1 MNHPTDHEYVY
12 HITVEEDYNKAKQ
25 AGTAYSHESLA
36 TEGFI
41 HFSTDAQYP
50 KTLNRFFKGQKGIV
64 LLKINRSA
72 LQSPLKYE
80 YSEPN
85 EPPFPHLYGTLN
97 TDAVV
102 QLLDLTE
109 DPSTSVW
116 TATPRI

>member
-12 HITVEEDYNKAKQ
+12 HIAMEADYNATKQ
-25 AGTAYSHESLA
+25 SGTYSHESLD

-41 HFSTDAQYP
+41 HFSTDVQYP
-50 KTLNRFFKGQKGIV
+50 KTLNRFFKGQKGII

-72 LQSPLKYE
+72 LRSPLKYE

-102 QLLDLTE
+102 QVLDLNE
-109 DPSTSVW
+109 DPAASVW
-116 TATPRI
+116 TAVARE